1 MFDHADEASHSFF
14 VALACN
20 ASKDLGKKRQWI
32 VHESPR
38 QRERIA
44 SELELWGITA
54 LVLPDSP
61 VNPDNE
67 LHEIADPETAAEWF
81 SILETLATSDA
92 FAVIC
97 GPDSFSQYAPSA
109 KSLLSNRT
117 HLKSGLILDP
127 TAFAETL
134 AAHGYERFPTVTAR
148 GHFAI
153 RGGILDLFP
162 FQSPR
167 PLRLEFFDT
176 ELESIREFDLN
187 TQASTRKIAEIDLQL
202 TEPPAVATIA
212 DYFRAGDVKISL
224 LTDQSDQSDLS
235 DSYASTVAGDSSPRP
250 LEGIPAPHFLITENT
265 STAEENFTLA
275 AYGSPLGTFDA
286 GDFILDELRRE
297 AFFKQLNEWQRDG
310 WDIGIVFSTKGELE
324 RFTELSGKNLE
335 RDLGL
340 TPIIGELV
348 SSFTLPVTKLAVLS
362 SSELFGRYR
371 TPGAARRSTVE
382 KARAIRARATLDDIE
397 PGDLVVHYE
406 YGIGK
411 FKGIVAEAEG
421 EELQIEYKDGSIL
434 SVPLE
439 QAHLLGKYIGV
450 GGKTPDLNKL
460 GNATWQKNRKSA
472 EKSILDYAAR
482 LLRIQAEREHDQGH
496 AHPPDS
502 RWMFEFEQSFHYT
515 ETPDQKQAI
524 LDTKHDL
531 EAPRPMDRL
540 ICGDVGFGKTEVA
553 IRAAFKAITGGKQV
567 ALLCPTTVLAEQHW
581 RTFRERFS
589 DYPIR
594 VDLLNRFRSAAE
606 VRATIAGLADGSVDM
621 VIGTHRLISGDVA
634 YKDLGLAVVDE
645 EQRFGVAH
653 KEKFKDLFRQ
663 IDVLTLSATPIPR
676 TLYMALMGARD
687 MSTIDTAPPNRL
699 PVSTTVTAYDERIIR
714 DAIRREMKRGGQV
727 FFLHNR
733 VKTIEMVHKKL
744 KELVPEARVLVGHGQ
759 MEKHDLENVMHAF
772 VNHEA
777 DVLLATTIIET
788 GIDIPNAN
796 TILIDRADRFGLA
809 DLYQLRGRVG
819 RAGEKAYAILLLPR
833 EMITQGDARKR
844 IHAIQQYTALGSGFK
859 IAMRDL
865 EIRGAGNLL
874 GTKQS
879 GHIAKIGFD
888 LYCQLLRQSIDR
900 LKGKKDPTLHETT
913 FKADFI
919 VSTETQ
925 WVLRQKTADLET
937 EDKNSSSSQNQ
948 KSKIINHQSSISPSP
963 SVLSV
968 QSVVKNSSSSS
979 SKSKIKNHQSS
990 KQGEHLR
997 TLENMTKSFSLGR
1010 SETESIVNQT
1020 PDLLPAFI
1028 PTAYLSD
1035 AKLRINAYREL
1046 AEANTQKSISLLE
1059 KSWIDRH
1066 GRLPEAVQHLLTIAR
1081 IKAEAAANN
1090 VSSVEISQQRI
1101 ILHRNGSPILLDGSR
1116 FPRLTKSKPAKKLEE
1131 ALEMLMNF

>member
-1 MFDHADEASHSFF
+1 MRSETTWLRRAITSPEFAERLAPFAKGGGTITLDHAAEASHSFLT
-14 VALACN
+14 ALACT
-20 ASKDLGKKRQWI
+20 AAADHGKKRAWI

-38 QRERIA
+38 QRERLA
-44 SELELWGITA
+44 AELELWGITA

-61 VNPDNE
+61 VNPENE
-67 LHEIADPETAAEWF
+67 LHEITDPETAAEWF
-81 SILETLATSDA
+81 AILETLAVSDS
-92 FAVIC
+92 FAVLL
-97 GPDSFSQYAPSA
+97 GSEQFQQYAPSA

-117 HLKSGLILDP
+117 HLKPGLILDP

-134 AAHGYERFPTVTAR
+134 TAHGYERFPTVTAR

-187 TQASTRKIAEIDLQL
+187 TQASTRKIPEIDLLL

-212 DYFRAGDVKISL
+212 DYLKPKDAVIHIGE
-224 LTDQSDQSDLS
+224 TDRELQL
-235 DSYASTVAGDSSPRP
+235 
-250 LEGIPAPHFLITENT
+250 APEHPSFLITSGT
-265 STAEENFTLA
+265 STAEEDFTLA
-275 AYGSPLGTFDA
+275 TYASPLGTFDA
-286 GDFILDELRRE
+286 GDFVLDELRRE
-297 AFFKQLNEWQRDG
+297 TFFKQLNEWQREA

-340 TPIIGELV
+340 TPVIGELI

-371 TPGAARRSTVE
+371 TPGAARRSSVE
-382 KARAIRARATLDDIE
+382 KARVIRARATLDDIE

-411 FKGIVAEAEG
+411 FKGIAQEEEG

-496 AHPPDS
+496 AHPPDT

-553 IRAAFKAITGGKQV
+553 IRAAFKCITGGKQA

-594 VDLLNRFRSAAE
+594 VDLLNRFRSASE
-606 VRATIAGLADGSVDM
+606 VKATIQGLADGSVDM

-634 YKDLGLAVVDE
+634 YKDLGLAIVDE

-687 MSTIDTAPPNRL
+687 MSTIDTPPPNRL

-844 IHAIQQYTALGSGFK
+844 IHAIKQYTALGSGFK

-879 GHIAKIGFD
+879 GHIAQIGFD

-900 LKGKKDPTLHETT
+900 LKGKKDPSLHETT

-919 VSTETQ
+919 IPTETQ
-925 WVLRQKTADLET
+925 WVARGQESGVSGREE
-937 EDKNSSSSQNQ
+937 EDAPAAKNP
-948 KSKIINHQSSISPSP
+948 KSTILNHQSSI
-963 SVLSV
+963 
-968 QSVVKNSSSSS
+968 
-979 SKSKIKNHQSS
+979 
-990 KQGEHLR
+990 
-997 TLENMTKSFSLGR
+997 
-1010 SETESIVNQT
+1010 
-1020 PDLLPAFI
+1020 LPAYI
-1028 PTAYLSD
+1028 PTGYLAD
-1035 AKLRINAYREL
+1035 AKLRIHAYREL
-1046 AEANTQKSISLLE
+1046 AEANTPKAIDSLE
-1059 KSWIDRH
+1059 KNWIDRH
-1066 GRLPEAVQHLLTIAR
+1066 GRLPEPVKHLLTIAR
-1081 IKAEAAANN
+1081 IKAEAASNKI
-1090 VSSVEISQQRI
+1090 SSVEISGQR
-1101 ILHRNGSPILLDGSR
+1101 LMLQRNGSPILMDGSR
-1116 FPRLTKSKPAKKLEE
+1116 YPRLAKTKPAEKLQE
-1131 ALEMLMNF
+1131 ALEMLRNF

>member
-1 MFDHADEASHSFF
+1 LKSASAAWLRRAITSPEFTERLAPLATGGHPIVLDHADQASHSFF
-14 VALACN
+14 SALACTA
-20 ASKDLGKKRQWI
+20 ASNLGKKRHWI
-32 VHESPR
+32 IHESPR
-38 QRERIA
+38 QRERLA

-61 VNPDNE
+61 VNPENE
-67 LHEIADPETAAEWF
+67 LHEITDPETAAEWF
-81 SILETLATSDA
+81 AILETLASSDS

-97 GPDSFSQYAPSA
+97 GSDSFSQYAPSP

-117 HLKSGLILDP
+117 HLRPGLILDP

-134 AAHGYERFPTVTAR
+134 TAHGYERFPTVTAR

-187 TQASTRKIAEIDLQL
+187 TQASTRKIPEIHLQL
-202 TEPPAVATIA
+202 TEPPAVATIS
-212 DYFRAGDVKISL
+212 DYLKPDDTVIAIQGGAESFRPTTPS
-224 LTDQSDQSDLS
+224 
-235 DSYASTVAGDSSPRP
+235 
-250 LEGIPAPHFLITENT
+250 FLITENT
-265 STAEENFTLA
+265 AEGEIEENFTLA
-275 AYGSPLGTFDA
+275 TYASPLGTFDA
-286 GDFILDELRRE
+286 GDFVLDELRRE
-297 AFFKQLNEWQRDG
+297 SFFKQLNEWQRES

-340 TPIIGELV
+340 TPVIGELI

-411 FKGIVAEAEG
+411 FKGIVAEEEG

-496 AHPPDS
+496 AHPPDT

-594 VDLLNRFRSAAE
+594 VDLLNRFRTAAE
-606 VRATIAGLADGSVDM
+606 VKATIKGLADGSVDM

-687 MSTIDTAPPNRL
+687 MSTIDTPPPNRL

-733 VKTIEMVHKKL
+733 VKTIESVHKKI
-744 KELVPEARVLVGHGQ
+744 KDLVPEARVLVGHGQ

-844 IHAIQQYTALGSGFK
+844 IHAIKQYTALGSGFK

-879 GHIAKIGFD
+879 GHIAQIGFD

-900 LKGKKDPTLHETT
+900 LKGKKDPSLQETT

-919 VSTETQ
+919 VPTETQ
-925 WVLRQKTADLET
+925 WVSQISNLKFQISK
-937 EDKNSSSSQNQ
+937 EDKESKSSSSVSSVSSVSSASSASSVVENSSSDSL
-948 KSKIINHQSSISPSP
+948 PS
-963 SVLSV
+963 
-968 QSVVKNSSSSS
+968 
-979 SKSKIKNHQSS
+979 
-990 KQGEHLR
+990 
-997 TLENMTKSFSLGR
+997 
-1010 SETESIVNQT
+1010 
-1020 PDLLPAFI
+1020 FI
-1028 PTAYLSD
+1028 PTSYLSD
-1035 AKLRINAYREL
+1035 AKLRIHAYREL
-1046 AEANTQKSISLLE
+1046 AEANTPKAIDSLE
-1059 KSWIDRH
+1059 KNWLDRH
-1066 GRLPEAVQHLLTIAR
+1066 GRLPAPVKHLLTIAR
-1081 IKAEAAANN
+1081 IKAEAASNKI
-1090 VSSVEISQQRI
+1090 SSVEISGQR
-1101 ILHRNGSPILLDGSR
+1101 LMLQRNGSPILMDGSR
-1116 FPRLTKSKPAKKLEE
+1116 YPRLAKTKPCEKLNET
-1131 ALEMLMNF
+1131 LEMLRNF